1 MSDEIREMSFT
12 LLVCLGV
19 QSRHGATRTGEDA
32 LGVTGLPCVNGPQK
46 QDPWDARF
54 AIATSGRSQMFAVC
68 GQAINEEMTHVT
80 LPVFSEVKQADKVFC
95 LLVLGSVFLML
106 WCNH

>member
-54 AIATSGRSQMFAVC
+54 AIATSGR
-68 GQAINEEMTHVT
+68 GRAINEEMTHVT